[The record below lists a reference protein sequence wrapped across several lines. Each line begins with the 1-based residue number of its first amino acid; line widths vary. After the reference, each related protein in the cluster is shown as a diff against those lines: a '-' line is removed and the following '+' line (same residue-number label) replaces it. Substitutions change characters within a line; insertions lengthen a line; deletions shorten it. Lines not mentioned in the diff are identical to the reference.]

1 MKSVLRRSDRY
12 VKSYKM
18 FTLLPQHI
26 QFDIKTYPQEMGQNK
41 QAIMEFQNLRT
52 LKWIYQN
59 NCVIKFLFKVLLLK
73 TIKLNSI

>member
-1 MKSVLRRSDRY
+1 
-12 VKSYKM
+12 
-18 FTLLPQHI
+18 
-26 QFDIKTYPQEMGQNK
+26 MGQNK